1 MRLCCNATSS
11 GSAQATRRSDSLT
24 AFGYLPFF
32 TPSYHVLR
40 LTGNM
45 ASTSA
50 NDRYWTSSA
59 DARGA
64 VICDDVLV
72 FLTTV
77 SILQCTVRMTAARRG
92 ASTRQVILHASH
104 HPEACSCAIEPAA
117 PIPLLPPGV
126 TVALEELYR
135 DKWPIWAGTA
145 R

>member
-1 MRLCCNATSS
+1 MRLCCHATSS
-11 GSAQATRRSDSLT
+11 GSAQPTLRSESFT

-32 TPSYHVLR
+32 TPSYQVLR
-40 LTGNM
+40 LTGKM

-50 NDRYWTSSA
+50 NDRWRTSSA

-64 VICDDVLV
+64 VFCDDVLV

-77 SILQCTVRMTAARRG
+77 SILQCAVRMTAARRG

-104 HPEACSCAIEPAA
+104 HPETCSCAIEPAV
-117 PIPLLPPGV
+117 PVPLLPPGV

-135 DKWPIWAGTA
+135 DKWPIRAETA